1 MINWITFRRLYK
13 KLKQTCLCLISLV
26 CKNIAR
32 EMIKKR
38 TEKEIGSQLERETEI
53 TREKKTWDRSKKDQ
67 TYHLV
72 SGVRWGWQG
81 CLGPMIHQ
89 QTVSDGYVCLQRDL
103 LAVAVHDIISCLIF
117 AMSPERCRGL
127 PVSSVDPSGWTLLTS
142 SPALSPTLSGGPFS
156 RVTAFFE
163 SLDPSC
169 FITRTTFCLFLYNF
183 CFGSRDRCWRDW
195 AVSVACTSGP
205 PLVWWW
211 GFSCRLRAII
221 GQGEDREA
229 CFKIFPT

>member
-32 EMIKKR
+32 EMIKKKDR
-38 TEKEIGSQLERETEI
+38 ERERESV
-53 TREKKTWDRSKKDQ
+53 RERDRDYKEKKTWDRSKKDQ

-169 FITRTTFCLFLYNF
+169 FITRTTFCLFF
-183 CFGSRDRCWRDW
+183 IIF
-195 AVSVACTSGP
+195 ASG
-205 PLVWWW
+205 VEIDV
-211 GFSCRLRAII
+211 GGI
-221 GQGEDREA
+221 GQCQWPVQVDLHWPGGGA
-229 CFKIFPT
+229 FLVGWG